1 MEEINQ
7 IGTGTG
13 FAEALFEGFAGFACA
28 GGGGGGYFLNAG
40 DFGDDNIG
48 LKLKFQI
55 YAVQW
60 LSSCRLE
67 HPGKFRIAEK

>member
-1 MEEINQ
+1 M
-7 IGTGTG
+7 GVVFLGVVG
-13 FAEALFEGFAGFACA
+13 VLV
-28 GGGGGGYFLNAG
+28 GGGGGGGVYFLNAG